1 MEPVSGK
8 TVRWISST
16 GVLLAL
22 TLVIQMLAL
31 PQFFTGPLVNAF
43 LLLAAVT
50 AGVTS
55 GVVIGLLTPWI
66 AFMRGILPA
75 PLGPLIPFIMI
86 GNAALVIV
94 FSLIRRRRGSLF
106 LSGIAVAVAAV
117 AKYLI
122 LSNAVIWVVEVPP
135 PVAQVMQ
142 IPQLITA
149 LVGGAIAIALETVLL
164 RSGYLQES
172 RR

>member
-1 MEPVSGK
+1 MESVSGK

-50 AGVTS
+50 AGASS

-75 PLGPLIPFIMI
+75 PLGPLIPFIMV
-86 GNAALVIV
+86 GNAALVII
-94 FSLIRRRRGSLF
+94 FSLIRRRRDSLV
-106 LSGIAVAVAAV
+106 LSGIAVAVGAV
-117 AKYLI
+117 VKYLI
-122 LSNAVIWVVEVPP
+122 LSRAVVWVVEVPP

-142 IPQLITA
+142 TPQLITA
-149 LVGGAIAIALETVLL
+149 LAGGAIAIALETVLV
-164 RSGYLQES
+164 RSGYLQEG